1 MTYQIPV
8 LFLIL
13 LTLALAAGCVQNF
26 HEPVPAMTT
35 AETSVPIPTSVPVEP
50 ISQVTSALLPQ
61 EMTPP
66 TPELTL
72 IVPTLLPTSE
82 PTVMAQQNTTH
93 DPVVDFRDR
102 TLLVLDNLQ
111 ESKEGVIRTYKSGD
125 MAKVKEK
132 ATDYTLFIRR
142 NSAVTNMPRKMD
154 YVRLNYYE
162 YTDQAGQFAQ
172 CFSDGADRWMAND
185 KSSANSFF
193 DAGVMASD
201 RADIADKR
209 IRMFLKDHV

>member
-8 LFLIL
+8 LLLIL
-13 LTLALAAGCVQNF
+13 LTLALATGCVQNF
-26 HEPVPAMTT
+26 HEPAPAMTT
-35 AETSVPIPTSVPVEP
+35 AETPVPIPTSVPVEP
-50 ISQVTSALLPQ
+50 VSQVTNALLPQ
-61 EMTPP
+61 EMTLP

-72 IVPTLLPTSE
+72 IVPTLLPISE
-82 PTVMAQQNTTH
+82 PTVMAQQNSTH
-93 DPVVDFRDR
+93 DPVVEFRDR

-111 ESKEGVIRTYKSGD
+111 ESKDGVLRMYKSGD
-125 MAKVKEK
+125 IANVKAK
-132 ATDYTLFIRR
+132 ATDYALFIRR
-142 NSAVTNMPRKMD
+142 NNAVTNMPRKMD

-172 CFSDGADRWMAND
+172 CFTDGADRWMAND

-193 DAGVMASD
+193 DAGIMASE

-209 IRMFLKDHV
+209 IRVFLKDHV